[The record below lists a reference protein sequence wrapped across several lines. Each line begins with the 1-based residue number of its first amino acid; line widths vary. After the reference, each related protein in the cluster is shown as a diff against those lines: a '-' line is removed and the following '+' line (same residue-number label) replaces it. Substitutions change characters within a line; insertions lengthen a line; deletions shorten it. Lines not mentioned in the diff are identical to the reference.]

1 MRPLTAL
8 ATGLVLVGCTPENSR
23 DTVTFSCEAPDAAD
37 PGTDRRVVF
46 HFEDRFL
53 FVTNDSGGA
62 DNVCTQVGTRLC
74 DVKMTDAKLTLR
86 QQIDTPYCGWRDSAS
101 TMLDINRDTG
111 AFTFHQEGC
120 DPDSDM
126 HLTGLCDMQVKD

>member
-8 ATGLVLVGCTPENSR
+8 ATGLVLIGCTPENSR

-74 DVKMTDAKLTLR
+74 
-86 QQIDTPYCGWRDSAS
+86 S
-101 TMLDINRDTG
+101 TMLNINRDTG